1 MTTCLHMHPALHRL
15 LLSQR
20 LAIHCSHRQEEHFQ
34 LIRHINKMLEEEQKI
49 FTGRMQINAKQMY
62 FWANEE
68 EQKSDFSRRKFTVVP
83 FKGVLWM
90 HTW

>member
-15 LLSQR
+15 SLSQR
-20 LAIHCSHRQEEHFQ
+20 LAIHCRQEVHFQ

-62 FWANEE
+62 LWANEE
-68 EQKSDFSRRKFTVVP
+68 ELKSDFSRRKFTVVP

-90 HTW
+90 DTW